1 MRAWCQSYLSS
12 RNTSVNLYE
21 LEMELEV
28 RREWSRLLKS
38 FVFWMWKIEPEEER
52 EATWRKEPHQGP
64 EQRAPGWSPS
74 VGPCTPS
81 PAGAGGPSGKSLG
94 VVHCTGVTC

>member
-1 MRAWCQSYLSS
+1 MSAWCQSYLSS

-52 EATWRKEPHQGP
+52 EATWRRG
-64 EQRAPGWSPS
+64 ASPG
-74 VGPCTPS
+74 
-81 PAGAGGPSGKSLG
+81 SGTKGSWVLTLSWPLYTLSSWG
-94 VVHCTGVTC
+94 RWALR